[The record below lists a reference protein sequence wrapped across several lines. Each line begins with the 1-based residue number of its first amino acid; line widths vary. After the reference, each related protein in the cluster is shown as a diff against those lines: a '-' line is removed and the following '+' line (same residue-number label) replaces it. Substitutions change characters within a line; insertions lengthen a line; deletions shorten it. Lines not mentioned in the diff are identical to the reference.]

1 MTLLCPEI
9 MAGSLGM
16 VATLADSIV
25 QCALLGVSGR
35 KLTDF
40 LLYPGGALEYMSL
53 LHVCFSISNQVYN
66 IRKRDGNSWTDVTRL
81 GLQLCISILSIGASV
96 LLVDEQYLI
105 QLILSAIAFALAIGL
120 LGLTEALFQRMLL
133 WRAAVGLQV
142 VSLLYR
148 LILHSILYAKRV
160 RWELDVDYY
169 HVQEYNL
176 CIAIFV
182 TCSTLISISTT
193 NPGAAV
199 CAIAVLLGLTIRST
213 LKRQLGA
220 FRNMCIG
227 CLVLAIV
234 NTAQV
239 VYNTELRRPVQK
251 SQQSKLIKN
260 GT

>member
-1 MTLLCPEI
+1 MTLLCPEV

-16 VATLADSIV
+16 AAVLTDSIV

-35 KLTDF
+35 TLADF
-40 LLYPGGALEYMSL
+40 LLYPGGALEYASL
-53 LHVCFSISNQVYN
+53 LHACFSISNQVYN
-66 IRKRDGNSWTDVTRL
+66 IRKRDGNSWADVTRL
-81 GLQLCISILSIGASV
+81 GLQLCVSAVSTGVSA
-96 LLVDEQYLI
+96 LLVGERYSI
-105 QLILSAIAFALAIGL
+105 QLTLSAIAFALMIGL
-120 LGLTEALFQRMLL
+120 LELTEALFQRMLL

-148 LILHSILYAKRV
+148 LIMHSVLYAKRV
-160 RWELDVDYY
+160 HWELDVEYY

-182 TCSTLISISTT
+182 TCSTLISISTS

-199 CAIAVLLGLTIRST
+199 CAVAVLLGLTIRST
-213 LKRQLGA
+213 LKWQLGA

-234 NTAQV
+234 NAAQV
-239 VYNTELRRPVQK
+239 VYNTEVRRPVQK